1 MKMSKRLLI
10 GMIGLSLSISAT
22 AIEFKDKVLQS
33 AFVEPAKVTQLKA
46 FPELTT
52 QPGEELM
59 VFNHYVLV
67 SPIVITDYGAEL
79 MTKVNSPALI
89 SNVSYTANTAKVQ
102 NQNFE
107 RMQFTF

>member
-46 FPELTT
+46 FPELTA

-59 VFNHYVLV
+59 VFNYHALV
-67 SPIVITDYGAEL
+67 SPTVISDYGAEL
-79 MTKVNSPALI
+79 ITKVYSPTVMIIDL
-89 SNVSYTANTAKVQ
+89 SYIANTAKVQ

-107 RMQFTF
+107 RMHC

>member
-22 AIEFKDKVLQS
+22 AIEFKDKVLQA

-46 FPELTT
+46 FPELAT

-59 VFNHYVLV
+59 VFNYHALV
-67 SPIVITDYGAEL
+67 SPIVISDYGAGLTTEEY
-79 MTKVNSPALI
+79 SPALI
-89 SNVSYTANTAKVQ
+89 SVISYVANTAKVQ
-102 NQNFE
+102 NLNFE
-107 RMQFTF
+107 RQQYTF

>member
-46 FPELTT
+46 LTV

-59 VFNHYVLV
+59 VFNYHALV

-79 MTKVNSPALI
+79 ITKAPTLI
-89 SNVSYTANTAKVQ
+89 SNVSYIANTAKVQ

-107 RMQFTF
+107 RM

>member
-33 AFVEPAKVTQLKA
+33 AFVEPAKVVQFKA
-46 FPELTT
+46 YPELTT

-59 VFNHYVLV
+59 VFNYHAIV
-67 SPIVITDYGAEL
+67 SPIVITDYGAEPI
-79 MTKVNSPALI
+79 TKVNSPLLI
-89 SNVSYTANTAKVQ
+89 SNVSYAANTAKVQ

-107 RMQFTF
+107 RM